1 MKNSVE
7 KSIGRANAMINII
20 ARVVHEATGVSPD
33 ELRSN
38 SCSHRVTKA
47 RFIFVDL
54 CSGVVSPVPLI
65 ADYLGKNNSMISY
78 YKQSHNDNYDIYRDF
93 REMSDKADKLLTE
106 LLTTING
113 TFGNVFQ
120 EEGEQVQC

>member
-1 MKNSVE
+1 MRSSVE
-7 KSIGRANAMINII
+7 KSIDRANTMINII
-20 ARVVHEATGVSPD
+20 ANVVHEATGVSPD

-47 RFIFVDL
+47 RFIFVEL
-54 CSGVVSPVPLI
+54 CNGVVSPMPLI
-65 ADYLGKNNSMISY
+65 ADYLGKNHSMISY
-78 YKQSHNDNYDIYRDF
+78 YKRSHNDYYDIYRDF
-93 REMSDKADKLLTE
+93 KGMSDKADKLLTE

-113 TFGNVFQ
+113 TFENVFQ

>member
-7 KSIGRANAMINII
+7 KSIDRANAMINII
-20 ARVVHEATGVSPD
+20 AKVVHEATGVSPD
-33 ELRSN
+33 ELRSD

-54 CSGVVSPVPLI
+54 CNGVVSPMPLI

-78 YKQSHNDNYDIYRDF
+78 YKRSHNDYYDIYRDF
-93 REMSDKADKLLTE
+93 RGMSDKADKLLTE

-113 TFGNVFQ
+113 TFENVFQ

>member
-7 KSIGRANAMINII
+7 KSIDRANAMINII
-20 ARVVHEATGVSPD
+20 AKVVHEATGVSPD

-54 CSGVVSPVPLI
+54 CNGVVSPIPLI

-78 YKQSHNDNYDIYRDF
+78 YKRSHNDYYDIYRDF
-93 REMSDKADKLLTE
+93 RGMSDKADKLLTE

-113 TFGNVFQ
+113 TFENVFQ
-120 EEGEQVQC
+120 EEGKQVQC

>member
-1 MKNSVE
+1 MRSSAA
-7 KSIGRANAMINII
+7 KSIDRANIMINIV
-20 ARVVHEATGVSPD
+20 AKVVHEATGVSPD

-54 CSGVVSPVPLI
+54 CTGVVSPISLI
-65 ADYLGKNNSMISY
+65 ADYLCKNNSMLSY
-78 YKQSHNDNYDIYRDF
+78 YKRSHNDYYDIYRDF
-93 REMSDKADKLLTE
+93 REMSDKADELLTE

-113 TFGNVFQ
+113 NTGNVFQ
-120 EEGEQVQC
+120 EEE

>member
-1 MKNSVE
+1 MRSSIA
-7 KSIGRANAMINII
+7 KSTDRANAMINII

-38 SCSHRVTKA
+38 SCSHRITKA
-47 RFIFVDL
+47 RFIFADL
-54 CSGVVSPVPLI
+54 CNGVVSPMPLI

-78 YKQSHNDNYDIYRDF
+78 YKRSHNDYYDIYRDF
-93 REMSDKADKLLTE
+93 REMSDKADELLTE

-113 TFGNVFQ
+113 NTGNVFQ
-120 EEGEQVQC
+120 EEE

>member
-1 MKNSVE
+1 MRNSVE
-7 KSIGRANAMINII
+7 KSIDRANAMINII

-54 CSGVVSPVPLI
+54 CNGVVSPTPLI
-65 ADYLGKNNSMISY
+65 ADYLCKNNSMISY
-78 YKQSHNDNYDIYRDF
+78 YKRSHNDYYNIHRDF
-93 REMSDKADKLLTE
+93 RVMSDKADELLTE

-113 TFGNVFQ
+113 NTGNVFQ
-120 EEGEQVQC
+120 EEE

>member
-1 MKNSVE
+1 MRSSAA
-7 KSIGRANAMINII
+7 KSIDRANTMINIV
-20 ARVVHEATGVSPD
+20 AKVVHKATGVSPD

-54 CSGVVSPVPLI
+54 CTGVVSPISLI
-65 ADYLGKNNSMISY
+65 ADYLGKNNSMLSY
-78 YKQSHNDNYDIYRDF
+78 YKRSHNDYYDIYRDF
-93 REMSDKADKLLTE
+93 REMSDKADELLTE

-113 TFGNVFQ
+113 NAGNVFQ
-120 EEGEQVQC
+120 EEE

>member
-1 MKNSVE
+1 MRSSVA
-7 KSIGRANAMINII
+7 KSIDRANIMINIV
-20 ARVVHEATGVSPD
+20 AKVVHEATGVSPD

-54 CSGVVSPVPLI
+54 CTGVVSPMSLI
-65 ADYLGKNNSMISY
+65 ADYLGKNNSMLSY
-78 YKQSHNDNYDIYRDF
+78 YKRSHNDYYDIYRDF
-93 REMSDKADKLLTE
+93 REMSDKADELLTE

-113 TFGNVFQ
+113 NAGNVFQ
-120 EEGEQVQC
+120 EEE

>member
-1 MKNSVE
+1 MRGSVA
-7 KSIGRANAMINII
+7 KSTDRANAMINII
-20 ARVVHEATGVSPD
+20 ARVVHEVTGVSPD

-54 CSGVVSPVPLI
+54 CNGVVTPMPLI

-78 YKQSHNDNYDIYRDF
+78 YKRSHNDYYDIYRDF
-93 REMSDKADKLLTE
+93 REMSDSADELLTE

-113 TFGNVFQ
+113 NTRHVFQ
-120 EEGEQVQC
+120 EEE

>member
-20 ARVVHEATGVSPD
+20 AKVVYEATGVSPD

-54 CSGVVSPVPLI
+54 CNGVVSPIPLI

-78 YKQSHNDNYDIYRDF
+78 YKRSHNDYYDIYRDF
-93 REMSDKADKLLTE
+93 RGMSDKADKLLTE

-113 TFGNVFQ
+113 TFENVFQ

>member
-1 MKNSVE
+1 MRSSVA
-7 KSIGRANAMINII
+7 KSTDRAIAMINII
-20 ARVVHEATGVSPD
+20 ARVVHEVTGVSPD

-54 CSGVVSPVPLI
+54 CNGVVSPLPLI
-65 ADYLGKNNSMISY
+65 ADYLGKNNSMVSY
-78 YKQSHNDNYDIYRDF
+78 YKRSHNDYYDIYRDF
-93 REMSDKADKLLTE
+93 RGMSDKADELLTE

-113 TFGNVFQ
+113 NTGHVFQ
-120 EEGEQVQC
+120 EEE

>member
-1 MKNSVE
+1 MRSSVA
-7 KSIGRANAMINII
+7 KSTDRANAMINII
-20 ARVVHEATGVSPD
+20 ARVVHEVTGVSPD

-54 CSGVVSPVPLI
+54 CNGVVNPLPLI
-65 ADYLGKNNSMISY
+65 ADYLGKNNSMVSY
-78 YKQSHNDNYDIYRDF
+78 YKRSHNDYYDIYRDF
-93 REMSDKADKLLTE
+93 RGMSDKADELLTE

-113 TFGNVFQ
+113 NTGHVFQ
-120 EEGEQVQC
+120 EEE